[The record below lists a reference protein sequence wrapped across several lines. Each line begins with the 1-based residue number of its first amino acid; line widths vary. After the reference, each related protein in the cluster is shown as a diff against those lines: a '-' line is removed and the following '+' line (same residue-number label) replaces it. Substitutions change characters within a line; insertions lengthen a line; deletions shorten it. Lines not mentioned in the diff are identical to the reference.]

1 MNMRELA
8 IFAYFPVIGW
18 FFPMFFGTRCTLCQ
32 YHARQGF
39 AAFVF
44 FTLCSAVVWLVN
56 HSVPTFISIVESLL
70 YGAVILMYA
79 ILLVWG
85 AVTAAKS
92 EEAPL
97 PIIGK
102 RAANL
107 PL

>member
-1 MNMRELA
+1 MKALA
-8 IFAYFPVIGW
+8 VFAYFPAFGW
-18 FFPMFFGTRCTLCQ
+18 FFPMFLGTRSSLCQ

-44 FTLCSAVVWLVN
+44 FTLCSAITWLVN
-56 HSVPTFISIVESLL
+56 HSVPSFISAVEVVL
-70 YGAVILMYA
+70 YGAA
-79 ILLVWG
+79 ILTYGVLLVCG
-85 AVTAAKS
+85 VVTASKS